1 MRTIF
6 ITCFFN
12 LVVRNVL
19 ATDFLRALKS
29 QKDLRLVLL
38 IPEGKKDFFQKE
50 FGGDNV
56 VLEEVSFRP
65 LSRINLFFHVW
76 SWNLLS
82 TRSKKIHK
90 LVQLGKDHNYL
101 RYLINSLIAW
111 SGKFSPVRRLFRWLD
126 SRLIPGG
133 GVDYLFEK
141 YEPKAIFASDIQDL
155 RAQEY
160 SDAYFIREARRR
172 GVFCVGMSRS
182 WDSMTTKGLLRT
194 LPDLLVVQS
203 ENIKDQA
210 IKYHNVPAGIIEV
223 VGTPHYD
230 FYLTGK
236 RKSREDFFKG
246 FDLDPAK
253 KLVLVALSSD
263 IWTGDANNNPYLLK
277 AFTDPDSQVIARFPI
292 FGGVD
297 LGDLKLP
304 PNVVLDAPRHTAKLE
319 EAFLSRE
326 DDEHLADLL
335 YHSDLV
341 VTGPSSIVLDA
352 AIFDK
357 PTVLVG
363 FDGEKSKPLWAS
375 LRRYYEYEH
384 QQAVIRMGDLKIAKN
399 RDELVSLVRHYL
411 VNPQD
416 GRSGRRRV
424 AESVCYRLDGKAG
437 FRLAD
442 VVLNNI

>member
-12 LVVRNVL
+12 LVVRNIL

-29 QKDLRLVLL
+29 RKDLRLVLL
-38 IPEGKKDFFQKE
+38 VPEGKLAFFEKE
-50 FGGDNV
+50 FGGDNITF
-56 VLEEVSFRP
+56 EEVSFRK
-65 LSRINLFFHVW
+65 LSWLNLFFHLW

-101 RYLINSLIAW
+101 RYYGNSFIAW
-111 SGKFSPVRRLFRWLD
+111 LGRFHFVRRLFRWLD
-126 SRLIPGG
+126 RYLVPGG
-133 GVDYLFEK
+133 GIDYLFEK
-141 YEPKAIFASDIQDL
+141 YRPEIVFASDIQDL
-155 RAQEY
+155 RTQEY
-160 SDAYFIREARRR
+160 SDTYFIREARRR

-182 WDSMTTKGLLRT
+182 WDSMSTKGLLRT
-194 LPDLLVVQS
+194 LPDILAVQS
-203 ENIKDQA
+203 ENIKEQA
-210 IKYHNVPAGIIEV
+210 IKYHDVPPATITV

-236 RKSREDFFKG
+236 RKSRADFFKE
-246 FDLDPAK
+246 FNLDPAK

-263 IWTGDANNNPYLLK
+263 IWTGDPNNNPYLLS
-277 AFTDPDSQVIARFPI
+277 AFGSLNGQVIARFPI
-292 FGGVD
+292 FGGVN

-304 PNVVLDAPRHTAKLE
+304 ANIVLDAPRHTAKLE

-335 YHSDLV
+335 YHSDVV
-341 VTGPSSIVLDA
+341 VTGPSSVVLDA

-357 PTVLVG
+357 PTILVG
-363 FDGEKSKPLWAS
+363 FDGEKVKPLRES

-384 QQAVIRMGDLKIAKN
+384 QQAVIRAGELKIAKN
-399 RDELVSLVRHYL
+399 REELVALVNHYL
-411 VNPQD
+411 AEPKD
-416 GRSGRRRV
+416 GQSGRRRV
-424 AESVCYRLDGKAG
+424 AENVCYRLDGKSG
-437 FRLAD
+437 VRLAD
-442 VVLNNI
+442 TILRNI